1 MFLSY
6 AVTVLY
12 HTVPCNCTVPAC
24 CKACAL
30 RCSWG
35 SACVSRLSLC
45 PPLSHR
51 AAWPRPPSPTPWPW
65 VCGGGGL
72 PALERCLALGD
83 RPARLLPSP
92 APPARPVPAPTG
104 VCSPPT
110 SPPCSLALGGN
121 GQGEKALPR
130 RCQPGRKIPR
140 INALLKSAKERGKRR
155 SCACSF
161 QNWSQNF
168 YWVKSRHFIHQLAYS
183 RTRVTSS

>member
-1 MFLSY
+1 MCLSP
-6 AVTVLY
+6 L
-12 HTVPCNCTVPAC
+12 P
-24 CKACAL
+24 L
-30 RCSWG
+30 
-35 SACVSRLSLC
+35 
-45 PPLSHR
+45 PPLVT
-51 AAWPRPPSPTPWPW
+51 PRCLASPPEPNSLALGVW
-65 VCGGGGL
+65 GGGL

-183 RTRVTSS
+183 RTRGNQLVSACACMLG